1 MKNARLIK
9 SLKAAATGLFGLLAV
24 SAYGQIGSGW
34 SSIAE
39 TFKIQTSGS
48 GSVNGDTFKLTSTSS
63 GVKDRAEREYN
74 TWTSGMHQFQGDVT
88 VVSLGGDRICLKQTF
103 QKDSGPWNMVG
114 VQKSGQLY
122 EIEGGNMLASYTVG
136 TTVRINTI
144 LDADHGTV
152 QVYINGSLKETK
164 TGGKTPI
171 YDKCGTYRT
180 DSGSAPVTATWTNV
194 QFWQGG
200 SSSGGGGTVS
210 DPSFS
215 PAGGTYTSAQTVS
228 ITSST
233 SGASIR
239 YTTDGSTP
247 SETAGTIYSSPVSVS
262 SSETL
267 TAIAYKSGS
276 SDSNVV
282 SATYTINIPQQVAT
296 PTFSPGA
303 GSYTS
308 AQSVTIS
315 TATSGA
321 SIRYT
326 TDGSTPSE
334 TAGTLYS
341 NTPVNVSS
349 SQTLKAI
356 AYKSGSI
363 DSTVSSAAYTISV
376 GGVVTLEAESLSPVG
391 TGATVSISND
401 ANASGGVVEFLNSTA
416 AGQTITF
423 TTPAIAAGAYQV
435 QLRYKTNTSRGQ
447 HTVKIDGVQ
456 VGGTIDQYATTSVY
470 TTATLGNATL
480 SGSGA
485 HTIVM
490 TVTGKNSAASQFY
503 LTADTFT
510 FTPVTVQPQV
520 SAPVFSPPSGTLPLT
535 ITITSATSGASI
547 RYTTDGS
554 TPSSTAG
561 TVYSGPITITS
572 TTTFKAI
579 AYEAGFVDSV
589 ITTASYAGSPPP
601 TLNFEA
607 ESLSPVGTG
616 ATVSTSSDANASGGV
631 VEFLNSTAAGQVMTF
646 TTTSIPAGTYQLQ
659 LRYWANTTRGQHTVK
674 IDGTQIGGTID
685 QYATAKSYV
694 TVTLGNV
701 TFASAGTHSI
711 AMTVTGK
718 NSSAT
723 QFYLTADKFTFI
735 GQ

>member
-1 MKNARLIK
+1 MKRASTRKLIK
-9 SLKAAATGLFGLLAV
+9 SAVAGLLGLLAV
-24 SAYGQIGSGW
+24 SAHAQIGSGW

-48 GSVNGDTFKLTSTSS
+48 ATVNGDTFKITSTTS
-63 GVKDRAEREYN
+63 GTKDRGEREYN
-74 TWTSGMHQFQGDVT
+74 TWSSGTHQFQGDCT
-88 VVSLGGDRICLKQTF
+88 VVSFGGNGICMKQTF
-103 QKDSGPWNMVG
+103 QKDSGPWNMVALKNSG
-114 VQKSGQLY
+114 VIY
-122 EIEGGNMLASYTVG
+122 EVSTGKTLGSFTVG
-136 TTVRINTI
+136 TSFRINTI
-144 LDADHGTV
+144 LDCDAGTV
-152 QVYINGSLKETK
+152 KVYVNGTLAETL
-164 TGGKTPI
+164 TGGKNPI
-171 YDKCGTYRT
+171 YDKCGTYRI
-180 DSGSAPVTATWTNV
+180 DSGTAPITATWTNV

-200 SSSGGGGTVS
+200 SSSGGGSTVS

-233 SGASIR
+233 SGALIR

-247 SETAGTIYSSPVSVS
+247 SETAGTVYSGPVSVS
-262 SSETL
+262 GSETL
-267 TAIAYKSGS
+267 KAIAYKSGS
-276 SDSNVV
+276 TDSNVV
-282 SATYTINIPQQVAT
+282 SATYTLNISQQVAA
-296 PTFSPGA
+296 PTFSPAA
-303 GSYTS
+303 GTYTS

-363 DSTVSSAAYTISV
+363 DSAVSSAAYTISV
-376 GGVVTLEAESLSPVG
+376 GGMITLEAESLSPVG
-391 TGATVSISND
+391 TGATVSTSSD

-423 TTPAIAAGAYQV
+423 TTPSLAAGTYQV
-435 QLRYKTNTSRGQ
+435 QLRYSANKTRGQ
-447 HTVKIDGVQ
+447 HTVKVDGVQ
-456 VGGTIDQYATTSVY
+456 VGGTIDQYAASQSYV
-470 TTATLGNATL
+470 TATLGNATI
-480 SGSGA
+480 GSGT

-490 TVTGKNSAASQFY
+490 TVTGKNASATQFY
-503 LTADTFT
+503 LTADSFI
-510 FTPVTVQPQV
+510 FTPVTVQQQV
-520 SAPVFSPPSGTLPLT
+520 AAPVFSPPSGTLPQT
-535 ITITSATSGASI
+535 VTITSATPGAFI

-554 TPSSTAG
+554 TPTETTG
-561 TVYSGPITITS
+561 TLYSGPITVTS
-572 TTTFKAI
+572 TATFKAI
-579 AYEAGFVDSV
+579 AYASGFTDSP

-646 TTTSIPAGTYQLQ
+646 TTPSIPAGTYQLQ
-659 LRYWANTTRGQHTVK
+659 LRYWSNTTRGQHTVK
-674 IDGTQIGGTID
+674 VDGAQVGATID
-685 QYATAKSYV
+685 QYASAKAYV

-718 NSSAT
+718 NSAAT
-723 QFYLTADKFTFI
+723 QFYLTADRFTFT